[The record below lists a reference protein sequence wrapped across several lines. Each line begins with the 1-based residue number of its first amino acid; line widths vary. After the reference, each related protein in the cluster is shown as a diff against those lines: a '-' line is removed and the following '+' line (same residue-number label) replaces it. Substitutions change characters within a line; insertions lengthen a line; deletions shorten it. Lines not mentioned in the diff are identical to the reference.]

1 MEMSIIVGWVFLI
14 SSWIVPSFIKD
25 DVKKRS
31 TGMSLSAMALGIF
44 IGHLLTKVGQ
54 IT

>member
-14 SSWIVPSFIKD
+14 SSWVVPYFIKD
-25 DVKKRS
+25 EAKKRF
-31 TGMSLSAMALGIF
+31 TGTTLSSIALGIF

>member
-1 MEMSIIVGWVFLI
+1 METSIIVGWSFLI
-14 SSWIVPSFIKD
+14 SSLVIPYFIRD
-25 DVKKRS
+25 SSKKRLVGL
-31 TGMSLSAMALGIF
+31 TLSAIALGIF

>member
-1 MEMSIIVGWVFLI
+1 MVISIIVGWVFLI
-14 SSWIVPSFIKD
+14 SSLVVPYFIKD
-25 DVKKRS
+25 VSKKRL
-31 TGMSLSAMALGIF
+31 TGITLSAIALGIF

>member
-14 SSWIVPSFIKD
+14 SSWVVPYFIKD
-25 DVKKRS
+25 VSKKRY
-31 TGMSLSAMALGIF
+31 TGTLLSAIALGIF
-44 IGHLLTKVGQ
+44 LGHLLTKVGQ